1 MRTLFGRAWSAG
13 RLPTLAAT
21 QFHLAAT
28 LLLMAVLTLGGALWP
43 LREGTPVARWFAV
56 SALLTVLGGA
66 LVVLRARAWLL
77 PTALA
82 IAVGGACLLIA
93 GCRTPE
99 GVVIV
104 SLGPILAAQF
114 SAYAFNQRAAL
125 VVTLSSCVAVTVGMA
140 ASSVPFVPITWGVL
154 MVMTVLSSVMLGYT
168 TYWLR
173 RHATTDDLTSTL
185 SRGALMARLE
195 LELAEA
201 ERARAPLSVV
211 AIDVDDFKNLNDT
224 HGHLVGDEVLAALGA
239 HWLAHLDRREAVGRT
254 GGDEFLVLLPG
265 RTGAQA
271 RAWVETVQPTSRTP
285 WSAGVA
291 QAGAGDDLR
300 TLLDH
305 ADVALYAE
313 KAAARE
319 RGSVV

>member
-1 MRTLFGRAWSAG
+1 MRTLFGRAWSGG

-43 LREGTPVARWFAV
+43 LGDDTPVALWFAV
-56 SALLTVLGGA
+56 TGLLLVVGGA
-66 LVVLRARAWLL
+66 LVLLRARAWLL
-77 PTALA
+77 PTALTV
-82 IAVGGACLLIA
+82 AVAGACVLIA
-93 GCRTPE
+93 GSRTPE

-125 VVTLSSCVAVTVGMA
+125 MVAGASCLAVTVGMI
-140 ASSVPFVPITWGVL
+140 ASPVPFVLVTWGVL
-154 MVMTVLSSVMLGYT
+154 MVMTALSSSMLGYT

-185 SRGALMARLE
+185 SRGALMSRLE
-195 LELAEA
+195 VELAEA
-201 ERARAPLSVV
+201 ARTRAPLSVV
-211 AIDVDDFKNLNDT
+211 AIDVDDFKRLNDT

-239 HWLAHLDRREAVGRT
+239 HWRAHLDRREAVGRT
-254 GGDEFLVLLPG
+254 GGDEFLVILPG

-271 RAWVETVQPTSRTP
+271 RAWVETVRPTSRTP

-291 QAGAGDDLR
+291 QAGADDDLR
-300 TLLDH
+300 SLLDH

-319 RGSVV
+319 RRTVA